1 MTDRFQASVVSDGVT
16 IRDAMVALERA
27 ASEIALAV
35 DPTGRLT
42 GVVTDGDIRR
52 ALLGGAHL
60 DDPVRAIAR
69 PDFVAVDRRAGRAEV
84 LDLMHARRISQIPV
98 IDGDGRPIGLH
109 LLHDMLG
116 STARRNWAVVMAG
129 GRGERLMPLTDDI
142 PKPMLKVAGRPILER
157 IVLHLVGHGIREI
170 YLSIHYLA
178 DVIERHFGDGAA
190 FGCDIRY
197 LREDEPRGTAG
208 ALALLPA
215 IPDEPVVVMNGDL
228 LTQFDVG
235 DMIDRHQ
242 DSHAVMTIGVARYLH
257 QVPFGCLE
265 VDADGGVVSIEE
277 KPTMARTINSGIYV
291 IDPSVLA
298 RVPRDRPSTLP
309 ALVEDTL
316 ERGGLVRAYDIDDDW
331 LDIGRREEL
340 ARARGAI

>member
-1 MTDRFQASVVSDGVT
+1 MTDRFQASVVSDAVT
-16 IRDAMVALERA
+16 IRDGMVALERA
-27 ASEIALAV
+27 ASEIALAI
-35 DPTGRLT
+35 DSTGRLT
-42 GVVTDGDIRR
+42 GAQLDGP
-52 ALLGGAHL
+52 L
-60 DDPVRAIAR
+60 RAIAR
-69 PDFVAVDRRAGRAEV
+69 RDYVAVDRRAGRAEV

-98 IDGDGRPIGLH
+98 IDADGRPIGLH
-109 LLHDMLG
+109 LLHDVLG
-116 STARRNWAVVMAG
+116 STARPNWAVVMAG
-129 GRGERLMPLTDDI
+129 GRGQRLMPLTDDV

-157 IVLHLVGHGIREI
+157 IVLHLVGHGVREI

-178 DVIERHFGDGAA
+178 DVIEQHFGDGAA

-208 ALALLPA
+208 ALGLLPA

-235 DMIDRHQ
+235 DMIDRHL
-242 DSHAVMTIGVARYLH
+242 DSHAMMTIGIARYLH

-265 VDADGGVVSIEE
+265 VDANGGVVSIEE
-277 KPTMARTINSGIYV
+277 KPTIVRTINSGIYV
-291 IDPSVLA
+291 IDPTVLA

-309 ALVEDTL
+309 DLVEDTL
-316 ERGGLVRAYDIDDDW
+316 EQGGLVRAYDIDDDW